1 MSRKNVLTAV
11 AAAAVAALPW
21 AGLAQAQDPPAP
33 PHGHEFGP
41 GRPGGP
47 GGPGFGPR
55 LAEEL
60 GLSDDQKAQLD
71 ALRTKQRETLR
82 PLMESAR
89 QAHEAFQAA
98 LDADNA
104 DAPTIGR
111 AALAMKAAEK
121 KLRAAHETAFEE
133 MKAILT
139 AEQVAKLDQVRA
151 QHKGPGPGPGGFGG
165 RPRP

>member
-1 MSRKNVLTAV
+1 MSRKSLVMMV
-11 AAAAVAALPW
+11 AAAAVAAWPW

-47 GGPGFGPR
+47 GGPGIGPR
-55 LAEEL
+55 FAEEL
-60 GLSDDQKAQLD
+60 GLSEDQKAQLE
-71 ALRTKQRETLR
+71 ALRTRQRETLR
-82 PLMESAR
+82 PLTESAR
-89 QAHEAFQAA
+89 QAHDAFQAA

-104 DAPTIGR
+104 DAAAIGQ

-121 KLRAAHETAFEE
+121 KLRAAHEAAFEE

-139 AEQVAKLDQVRA
+139 PEQVAKMDQVRA
-151 QHKGPGPGPGGFGG
+151 QQKGPGPGGFGR
-165 RPRP
+165 RPHP

>member
-1 MSRKNVLTAV
+1 MSRKSALMTV
-11 AAAAVAALPW
+11 AAAAVAALAW

-33 PHGHEFGP
+33 PHGHEMGP

-60 GLSDDQKAQLD
+60 GLSDDQKAQID
-71 ALRTKQRETLR
+71 ALATKQRETLR

-89 QAHEAFQAA
+89 QAHDAFQAA
-98 LDADNA
+98 LDADGA
-104 DAPTIGR
+104 DAATIGQ
-111 AALAMKAAEK
+111 AALAMKAADK
-121 KLRAAHETAFEE
+121 KLRAAHEAAFEE

-139 AEQVAKLDQVRA
+139 PEQAAKLDQVRV
-151 QHKGPGPGPGGFGG
+151 QGRGPRTGGFGG
-165 RPRP
+165 GPRP

>member
-1 MSRKNVLTAV
+1 MTTV
-11 AAAAVAALPW
+11 AAAALAALPW
-21 AGLAQAQDPPAP
+21 VGVVQAQEPPGP
-33 PHGHEFGP
+33 PHGREFG
-41 GRPGGP
+41 PGGP

-60 GLSDDQKAQLD
+60 GLSDDQKAQLE
-71 ALRTKQRETLR
+71 ALRGKQRETLR

-104 DAPTIGR
+104 DAAAIGQ

-121 KLRAAHETAFEE
+121 KLRAAHDAAFEE

-139 AEQVAKLDQVRA
+139 PEQAAKLEQARA
-151 QHKGPGPGPGGFGG
+151 QHKGPGPGGFGRRG
-165 RPRP
+165 ARP

>member
-1 MSRKNVLTAV
+1 MSRKSLLMMV
-11 AAAAVAALPW
+11 AAAAVAAWPW

-33 PHGHEFGP
+33 PRGHEFGP

-47 GGPGFGPR
+47 GGPGIGPR
-55 LAEEL
+55 FAEEL
-60 GLSDDQKAQLD
+60 GLSDEQKAQLE

-89 QAHEAFQAA
+89 QAHDAFQAA

-104 DAPTIGR
+104 DAAAIGQ
-111 AALAMKAAEK
+111 AALAMKAADN
-121 KLRAAHETAFEE
+121 KLRAAHKAAFEE

-139 AEQVAKLDQVRA
+139 PEQAAKLEQARA
-151 QHKGPGPGPGGFGG
+151 QHKGPGPGGFGRR

>member
-1 MSRKNVLTAV
+1 MARKGMMMT
-11 AAAAVAALPW
+11 AAALAVAALTCV
-21 AGLAQAQDPPAP
+21 GSLQAQPPGPP
-33 PHGHEFGP
+33 PHGRESGP
-41 GRPGGP
+41 GDP

-60 GLSDDQKAQLD
+60 GLSDDQKPQLE
-71 ALRTKQRETLR
+71 ALRGKQREALH

-104 DAPTIGR
+104 DAATIGQ

-121 KLRAAHETAFEE
+121 KLRAAHAAAFEE

-139 AEQVAKLDQVRA
+139 PEQVAKLEELRA
-151 QHKGPGPGPGGFGG
+151 QRKGRGPGGLSRRG
-165 RPRP
+165 PRP

>member
-1 MSRKNVLTAV
+1 MSRKSLLMMV
-11 AAAAVAALPW
+11 AAAAVAACPW

-33 PHGHEFGP
+33 PRGHEFGP

-47 GGPGFGPR
+47 GGPGIGPR
-55 LAEEL
+55 FAEEL
-60 GLSDDQKAQLD
+60 GLSDEQKAQLE

-89 QAHEAFQAA
+89 QAHDAFQTA

-104 DAPTIGR
+104 DAAAVGQ
-111 AALAMKAAEK
+111 AALAMKAADS
-121 KLRAAHETAFEE
+121 KLRAAHKAAFEE

-139 AEQVAKLDQVRA
+139 PEQAAKLDQVQA
-151 QHKGPGPGPGGFGG
+151 QHKGPGPGGVG
-165 RPRP
+165 RPPHP

>member
-1 MSRKNVLTAV
+1 MTRKVLMTTV
-11 AAAAVAALPW
+11 AAAALAALPW
-21 AGLAQAQDPPAP
+21 VGVVHAQEPPGP
-33 PHGHEFGP
+33 PHGREFG
-41 GRPGGP
+41 PGGP

-60 GLSDDQKAQLD
+60 GLSEDQTAQLE
-71 ALRTKQRETLR
+71 ALRGKQRETLR

-89 QAHEAFQAA
+89 QAHETFQTV

-104 DAPTIGR
+104 DAAAIGQ

-121 KLRAAHETAFEE
+121 KLRAAHDAAFEE

-139 AEQVAKLDQVRA
+139 PEQAAKLEQARA
-151 QHKGPGPGPGGFGG
+151 QHKGPGPGGLG
-165 RPRP
+165 RRGPRP

>member
-1 MSRKNVLTAV
+1 MSGKSLLMMV
-11 AAAAVAALPW
+11 AAAAVAAWPW

-33 PHGHEFGP
+33 PRGHEFGP

-47 GGPGFGPR
+47 GGPGIGPR
-55 LAEEL
+55 FAEEL
-60 GLSDDQKAQLD
+60 GLSDEQKAQLE

-89 QAHEAFQAA
+89 QAHEAFQTA
-98 LDADNA
+98 LDADNP
-104 DAPTIGR
+104 DAAAVGQ

-121 KLRAAHETAFEE
+121 KLRAAHDAAFEE

-139 AEQVAKLDQVRA
+139 PEQAAKLDQVQA
-151 QHKGPGPGPGGFGG
+151 QHKGPGPGGVG
-165 RPRP
+165 RPPHP

>member
-1 MSRKNVLTAV
+1 MSRKSLLMMV
-11 AAAAVAALPW
+11 AAAAVAAWPW

-47 GGPGFGPR
+47 GGPGIGPR
-55 LAEEL
+55 FAEEL
-60 GLSDDQKAQLD
+60 GLSDEQKAQLE

-89 QAHEAFQAA
+89 QAHDAFQTA
-98 LDADNA
+98 LDAENA
-104 DAPTIGR
+104 DAAAIGQ
-111 AALAMKAAEK
+111 AALAMKAADN
-121 KLRAAHETAFEE
+121 KLRAAHKAAFEE

-139 AEQVAKLDQVRA
+139 PEQAAKLDQVQA
-151 QHKGPGPGPGGFGG
+151 QHKGPGPGGFG
-165 RPRP
+165 RPPHP

>member
-1 MSRKNVLTAV
+1 MTTV
-11 AAAAVAALPW
+11 AAAAFAALPW
-21 AGLAQAQDPPAP
+21 VGVVHAQEPPGP
-33 PHGHEFGP
+33 PHGREFG
-41 GRPGGP
+41 PGGP

-60 GLSDDQKAQLD
+60 GLSEDQKAQLE
-71 ALRTKQRETLR
+71 ALRGKQRETLR

-89 QAHEAFQAA
+89 QAHEAFQGA

-104 DAPTIGR
+104 DAAAIGQ

-121 KLRAAHETAFEE
+121 KLRAAHDAAFEE

-139 AEQVAKLDQVRA
+139 PDQAAKLEQARA
-151 QHKGPGPGPGGFGG
+151 QHPGPGPGGFGRRG
-165 RPRP
+165 PRP

>member
-1 MSRKNVLTAV
+1 MSRKSVWMAV
-11 AAAAVAALPW
+11 AAVAVGALPW
-21 AGLAQAQDPPAP
+21 AGLAQAQDPPPP

-47 GGPGFGPR
+47 GGPGFGPG
-55 LAEEL
+55 LAEAL

-71 ALRTKQRETLR
+71 ALRTKQRETMR

-89 QAHEAFQAA
+89 QAHDAFQAA

-104 DAPTIGR
+104 DAATVGQ

-121 KLRAAHETAFEE
+121 KLRAAHEAAFAE

-139 AEQVAKLDQVRA
+139 PEQAAKLDQVRA
-151 QHKGPGPGPGGFGG
+151 EGRGPRPRGFGG

>member
-1 MSRKNVLTAV
+1 MTRKGLMTTV
-11 AAAAVAALPW
+11 AAAALAALPW
-21 AGLAQAQDPPAP
+21 VGVVQAQEPPGP
-33 PHGHEFGP
+33 PHGREFG
-41 GRPGGP
+41 PGGP

-60 GLSDDQKAQLD
+60 GLSDDQKAQLE
-71 ALRTKQRETLR
+71 ALRGKQRETLR

-104 DAPTIGR
+104 DAAAIGQ

-121 KLRAAHETAFEE
+121 KLRAAHDAAFEE

-139 AEQVAKLDQVRA
+139 PEQAAKLEQARA
-151 QHKGPGPGPGGFGG
+151 QHKGPGPGGFGRRG
-165 RPRP
+165 ARP

>member
-1 MSRKNVLTAV
+1 MSRKSLLMMV
-11 AAAAVAALPW
+11 AAAAVAAWPW

-47 GGPGFGPR
+47 GGPGIGPR
-55 LAEEL
+55 FAEEL
-60 GLSDDQKAQLD
+60 GLSDEQKAQLE

-89 QAHEAFQAA
+89 QAHDAFQTA
-98 LDADNA
+98 LDAENA
-104 DAPTIGR
+104 DAAAIGQ
-111 AALAMKAAEK
+111 AALAMKAADN
-121 KLRAAHETAFEE
+121 KLRAAHEAAFEE

-139 AEQVAKLDQVRA
+139 PEQAAKLDQVQA
-151 QHKGPGPGPGGFGG
+151 QHKGPGPGGFG
-165 RPRP
+165 RPPHP

>member
-1 MSRKNVLTAV
+1 MSRKTLLMMVAATAV
-11 AAAAVAALPW
+11 AACPW

-33 PHGHEFGP
+33 PRGHEFGP

-47 GGPGFGPR
+47 GGPGIGPR
-55 LAEEL
+55 FAEEL
-60 GLSDDQKAQLD
+60 GLSDEQKAQLE

-89 QAHEAFQAA
+89 QAHDAFQTA

-104 DAPTIGR
+104 DAAAIGQ
-111 AALAMKAAEK
+111 AALAMKAADN
-121 KLRAAHETAFEE
+121 KLRAAHKAAFEE

-139 AEQVAKLDQVRA
+139 PEQAAKLDQVQA
-151 QHKGPGPGPGGFGG
+151 QHKGPGPGGFG
-165 RPRP
+165 RPPHP

>member
-1 MSRKNVLTAV
+1 MSRKSLLMMV
-11 AAAAVAALPW
+11 AAAAVAAWPW

-33 PHGHEFGP
+33 PRGHEFGP

-47 GGPGFGPR
+47 GGPGIGPR
-55 LAEEL
+55 FAEEL
-60 GLSDDQKAQLD
+60 GLSEEQKAQLE

-89 QAHEAFQAA
+89 QAHDAFQTA

-104 DAPTIGR
+104 DAAAVGQ
-111 AALAMKAAEK
+111 AALAMKAADN
-121 KLRAAHETAFEE
+121 KLRAAHKAAFEE

-139 AEQVAKLDQVRA
+139 PEQAAKLDQVQA
-151 QHKGPGPGPGGFGG
+151 QHKGPGPGGVG
-165 RPRP
+165 RPPHP